1 LKPQKNQK
9 RQVKMQASVSDVKK
23 TQDLVTEFL
32 GKLGVSAKAHVFAV
46 EEYIKIEI
54 DGKDAPILIGREGDN
69 LQALRHVLS
78 IMLRN
83 QVADDVVVMV
93 DVADYLARKEQ
104 RLIEMAKKAAKKF
117 DETKDPQHLPPMNAY
132 ERRLAH
138 SWLSDNGYD
147 SESAGEGYERHIVVK
162 K

>member
-1 LKPQKNQK
+1 
-9 RQVKMQASVSDVKK
+9 MQASVSDVKK
-23 TQDLVTEFL
+23 TQDLVTDFL
-32 GKLGVSAKAHVFAV
+32 ARLGVSARAHVFAV

-69 LQALRHVLS
+69 LQALRHILS
-78 IMLRN
+78 IIIRN
-83 QVADDVVVMV
+83 QIAEDAVVMV

-104 RLIEMAKKAAKKF
+104 RIVQIAKKAAAKYEKTKK
-117 DETKDPQHLPPMNAY
+117 PQDLPQMNAY

-138 SWLSDNGYD
+138 SWLSDNGYQ

>member
-1 LKPQKNQK
+1 
-9 RQVKMQASVSDVKK
+9 MQASVSDVQKVQK
-23 TQDLVTEFL
+23 IVTELL
-32 GKLGVSAKAHVFAV
+32 GKLNVSAKAHVFAV

-69 LQALRHVLS
+69 LQSLRHLIS
-78 IMLRN
+78 IIIRN
-83 QVADDVVVMV
+83 QIADDAVVMV

-104 RLIEMAKKAAKKF
+104 RIIEMAKKAAAKF
-117 DETKDPQHLPPMNAY
+117 DKTKEPQPLPPMNPY

-138 SWLSDNGYD
+138 SWLSDSGYE
-147 SESAGEGYERHIVVK
+147 SESAGEGYGRHIVVK

>member
-1 LKPQKNQK
+1 
-9 RQVKMQASVSDVKK
+9 MQASVSDVQKVEK
-23 TQDLVTEFL
+23 LVTELL
-32 GKLGVSAKAHVFAV
+32 GKLSVSAKAHVFAV

-69 LQALRHVLS
+69 LQALRHLIS
-78 IMLRN
+78 IIIRN
-83 QVADDVVVMV
+83 QVADDAVVMV

-104 RLIEMAKKAAKKF
+104 RIIETAKKAAAKF
-117 DETKDPQHLPPMNAY
+117 DKTKEPQDLPPMNPY

-147 SESAGEGYERHIVVK
+147 SESAGEGYNRHIVVK